1 MYPALYQASDRASLT
16 AQRRHF
22 LLLGIQLTLFVA
34 AAIFA
39 GGAAA
44 LPQTCRPPFTVTTA
58 ITLGLGLLF
67 LLLFRL
73 RRDERFWFQCRAI
86 AESVKT
92 TGWRYMMKAPPFDLD
107 DRAITDR
114 RFVDA
119 LNEIRRTMVD
129 IHPLLTT
136 TGLAGP
142 EITPRMREIR
152 ALLLAERKLLYI
164 DDRISD
170 QRRWYQA
177 KCAFNQRRASL
188 WFWTVFGLQCAA
200 LTIAVIQVATGSLP
214 VNIVALLMTL
224 AATFVAW
231 SQAKRHDDLV
241 QPYALA
247 AQELISLQALA
258 QQVNDE
264 ANFRELVIQVEEAIS
279 REHTMWCA
287 KRNVSLAPRAV

>member
-1 MYPALYQASDRASLT
+1 
-16 AQRRHF
+16 
-22 LLLGIQLTLFVA
+22 
-34 AAIFA
+34 
-39 GGAAA
+39 
-44 LPQTCRPPFTVTTA
+44 
-58 ITLGLGLLF
+58 
-67 LLLFRL
+67 
-73 RRDERFWFQCRAI
+73 
-86 AESVKT
+86 
-92 TGWRYMMKAPPFDLD
+92 
-107 DRAITDR
+107 
-114 RFVDA
+114 
-119 LNEIRRTMVD
+119 
-129 IHPLLTT
+129 
-136 TGLAGP
+136 
-142 EITPRMREIR
+142 MREIR